1 MSASSPIASHCSVF
15 ALSDNTEPDLQQ
27 KCDHSH
33 DEVCEHRE
41 NLHMALQNISSATEE
56 LSFTTEDDRD
66 EAMYLANSATLAIQ
80 SWKCICSDLP
90 TKNRHA

>member
-1 MSASSPIASHCSVF
+1 MSTSSPIASHCSVF
-15 ALSDNTEPDLQQ
+15 ALSDNTDPDLQQ

-33 DEVCEHRE
+33 GEVCEHCE
-41 NLHMALQNISSATEE
+41 NLHMALQNISSAIEE
-56 LSFTTEDDRD
+56 LSFATEDDRD